1 MTSAYKKQQA
11 QLQEQ
16 EQRDAQQKQPGSMA
30 DFHKQMLDS
39 SEKEH
44 QAIVDA
50 SKSMDPGALGSVQ
63 SEQDSRNAL
72 RDQAKMINRDA
83 GYDKVKINDEGEL
96 VDDRQVLS
104 GGLNVVSTKKR
115 SSTHDSRTIRSQEG
129 SSSSRMN
136 KSSFRSRTQQTAR
149 VMDDMREHQEKE
161 RQAKEEQLSKLADTF
176 TQKKTSSDAVAS
188 ARERYLARKK
198 AKLDNQS

>member
-16 EQRDAQQKQPGSMA
+16 EQRDAQEKQAGSMA
-30 DFHKQMLDS
+30 DFHKQMLES

-44 QAIVDA
+44 QAIVEA
-50 SKSMDPGALGSVQ
+50 SKSITPGAQSSIQ
-63 SEQDSRNAL
+63 SEQDSRNVL
-72 RDQAKMINRDA
+72 REQARMINRDA

-96 VDDRQVLS
+96 VDDRQVLG

-115 SSTHDSRTIRSQEG
+115 SSTHDSRTIHSQEG
-129 SSSSRMN
+129 FSSGRMN
-136 KSSFRSRTQQTAR
+136 KTSFRSRTQQTAR
-149 VMDDMREHQEKE
+149 IMEDMREHQQKE
-161 RQAKEEQLSKLADTF
+161 RQAKEDQLSKLADTF
-176 TQKKTSSDAVAS
+176 TQKKTSVDAVAG

-198 AKLDNQS
+198 AKLENQP